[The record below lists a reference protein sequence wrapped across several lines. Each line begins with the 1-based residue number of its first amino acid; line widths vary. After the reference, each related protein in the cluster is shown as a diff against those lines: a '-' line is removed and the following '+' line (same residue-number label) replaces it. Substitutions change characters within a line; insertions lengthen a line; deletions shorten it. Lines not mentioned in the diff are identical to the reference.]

1 MPPDQAQ
8 TESGLGVQTESPP
21 RAAPFPGRAGT
32 GAGAGSNGEEL
43 RTSEALRALSARLQ
57 QIREEERGRIAR
69 EIHDELGQ
77 ALTALK
83 LDLSWLAEGL
93 PDSQQPLRAQIH
105 ALSRRVEETIRAV
118 RRIATALRPSL
129 LDDLGLVAALE
140 WQAEEFRRHSGIRLR
155 FASTLRDARL
165 DRDLSTSVFR
175 IFQEALTNVARH
187 ARATSVEVRLEERSG
202 RLLLEVRDNG
212 RGITE
217 SERSGRGALGLLG
230 MRERALALGG
240 ELEVTGSP
248 RGGTEV
254 RLVVPLRTSGRGT
267 P

>member
-1 MPPDQAQ
+1 MLPEKAR
-8 TESGLGVQTESPP
+8 TESGLGVQRDSPP
-21 RAAPFPGRAGT
+21 KAGPFAGRAGT
-32 GAGAGSNGEEL
+32 GADAGSNGEEL
-43 RTSEALRALSARLQ
+43 RTSQALRALSARLQ
-57 QIREEERGRIAR
+57 RIREEERSRVAR

-93 PDSQQPLRAQIH
+93 PDGQEPLRAQIH

-118 RRIATALRPSL
+118 RRIATTLRPSL
-129 LDDLGLVAALE
+129 LDDLGLAAALE
-140 WQAEEFRRHSGIRLR
+140 WQAQEFRVHTGVRLR
-155 FASTLRDARL
+155 FASTLRDAHL

-187 ARATSVEVRLEERSG
+187 ARATCVEVRLLERSG
-202 RLLLEVRDNG
+202 RLLLEVRDDG

-217 SERSGRGALGLLG
+217 SELSDREALGLLG

-240 ELEVTGSP
+240 ELKVTGSP
-248 RGGTEV
+248 RRGTEV
-254 RLVVPLRTSGRGT
+254 RLVVPLRTRGGEM